1 MAIAQ
6 TNEGP
11 AVPAK
16 RPLIMRYAAR
26 SDVGRIRSKNDDSAY
41 VGQHLAVV
49 ADGMG
54 GHAGGDIASASTV
67 LDMIHL
73 DQDNYDGDAGTV
85 LADEIQT
92 ANSLLSELVHINPKL
107 AGMGTTVTALL
118 LAEGRLHFAHIG
130 DSRAYRL
137 RNGKFEQ
144 ISIDHTF
151 VQRLIDEGR
160 LLPEEA
166 ESHPHKNVLMRVLGD
181 VDASPE
187 LDLATLDVEPGERWL
202 LCSDG
207 LNYVPTRIVEQ
218 VVRETPNLRDCVN
231 KLVELTLQAG
241 APDNVTVIALE
252 IVEATLDDVNTDAV
266 DIVALPEAGLPDKIT
281 GTKAADV
288 EPVDEP
294 TPAAA
299 AAAAPT
305 GAAERA
311 ASLHQPT
318 AQGATAAETATTAE
332 AAGGASPGSAAAPRR
347 DAPGGVTHKGN
358 GAPGITWAASAEAP
372 GAQTASPIAASS
384 ATASSDTAGKGT
396 PSPNDGTFG
405 NGTANSVKSAEP
417 GTDPHLGEH
426 LSAEV
431 LREELASRPHELVGA
446 AATAAETGSIPTVA
460 GRSVAR
466 RAATVLT
473 HKAEQDRLA
482 ALEAE
487 EAAHPRRRRWLT
499 VAVAALLAL
508 FVVAGLWLGYA
519 WTQTRYYIGEY
530 DQRVAIYNGISQRLG
545 PLQLST
551 LETVTEIRL
560 DSLPEFSQQEVRKT
574 LPAKD
579 LYDAQAIVR
588 NLKEFGSTSPEEC
601 PPPTAAALG
610 SPTPGATAAP
620 SPGTPSPSAPASPP
634 PTSQATP
641 KPSPTCEVAK

>member
-1 MAIAQ
+1 MAVAQ
-6 TNEGP
+6 TTEGN
-11 AVPAK
+11 AVPAQ

-41 VGQHLAVV
+41 VGRHLAVV

-73 DQDNYDGDAGTV
+73 DQDNYDGDAETV

-118 LAEGRLHFAHIG
+118 LAEGKLHFAHIG

-137 RNGKFEQ
+137 RGGAGGTFEQ
-144 ISIDHTF
+144 ISVDHTF

-207 LNYVPTRIVEQ
+207 LNYVPGNVVEK
-218 VVRETPNLRDCVN
+218 VVRETLSLRQCAN
-231 KLVELTLQAG
+231 KLVELTLAAG
-241 APDNVTVIALE
+241 APDNVTVVVLE
-252 IVEATLDDVNTDAV
+252 INQETHDDVSTDAV
-266 DIVALPEAGLPDKIT
+266 DVVALPAAADKIT
-281 GTKAADV
+281 GTKSADEEPDGGTAAKAPAAAKAAAV
-288 EPVDEP
+288 ES
-294 TPAAA
+294 PAAA
-299 AAAAPT
+299 AAASGKAD
-305 GAAERA
+305 
-311 ASLHQPT
+311 ASAQPKAKPT
-318 AQGATAAETATTAE
+318 AGAGSDSKAVPS
-332 AAGGASPGSAAAPRR
+332 AAGGTPSSKTAALAS
-347 DAPGGVTHKGN
+347 
-358 GAPGITWAASAEAP
+358 EA
-372 GAQTASPIAASS
+372 AASS
-384 ATASSDTAGKGT
+384 SPATDDLKEPDTT
-396 PSPNDGTFG
+396 
-405 NGTANSVKSAEP
+405 
-417 GTDPHLGEH
+417 TDPHLGEH

-446 AATAAETGSIPTVA
+446 AAEAAETGSIPTVA

-487 EAAHPRRRRWLT
+487 EGTHPRRRRWIT
-499 VAVAALLAL
+499 VTFAAVLAL

-530 DQRVAIYNGISQRLG
+530 DRRVAIYNGISQRLG
-545 PLQLST
+545 PIQLST
-551 LETVTEIRL
+551 LETVTEIRM
-560 DSLPEFSQQEVRKT
+560 DSLPEFTQQRVRQT
-574 LPAKD
+574 VPASD

-588 NLKEFGSTSPEEC
+588 NLKETGSTTPGEC
-601 PPPTAAALG
+601 AKPSASASPTASTAPTASPG
-610 SPTPGATAAP
+610 STAPSSPGAPSSAAAASPQPTGQGSAAP
-620 SPGTPSPSAPASPP
+620 KT
-634 PTSQATP
+634 
-641 KPSPTCEVAK
+641 SPTCEVAK